1 MLFTIAY
8 VLVDKK
14 YDYEILGSG
23 YTLNFNPMIHSTV
36 GIVMGFLIV
45 YQSSQS
51 SARWW
56 EGRVAWENII
66 SNSREAMRILC
77 SHCNGKE
84 LIQLFGRYLI
94 AFSIVSKHYLLTE
107 NWSQMNP
114 CPELKQIMKQED
126 LEKLYMLPSRSRPMA
141 CLYACQ

>member
-1 MLFTIAY
+1 MLFTFLY
-8 VLVDKK
+8 VLVDDK
-14 YDYEILGSG
+14 YNFEILGPG
-23 YTLNFNPMIHSTV
+23 FNLDFNPMIHSTV

-66 SNSREAMRILC
+66 THSRESMRILC

-84 LIQLFGRYLI
+84 IIKLFGRYQL
-94 AFSIVSKHYLLTE
+94 AFSVCVKHYLIRQVHTKDD
-107 NWSQMNP
+107 P
-114 CPELKQIMKQED
+114 CPELAKILNPDD
-126 LEKLYMLPSRSRPMA
+126 LRRLYL
-141 CLYACQ
+141 Q